1 MKQKLYSAFWLK
13 HLGVYYM
20 LVASFYFAL
29 NGALAK
35 VMAERMSSA
44 EIVFFRN
51 VVGIGIVL
59 FSLRRVKNLG
69 PGGKPWLL
77 AFRGFIGSCGILATF
92 YNIAH
97 IDLGTAFTFQK
108 TAPIFTALFS
118 AFFLGEKLSSKGWF
132 AILLGFGGI

>member
-1 MKQKLYSAFWLK
+1 MKQKFYSAFWLK

-59 FSLRRVKNLG
+59 FSLKRVKNLG
-69 PGGKPWLL
+69 PGGKRLYGGAGCRALPGAKSLRTVIKS
-77 AFRGFIGSCGILATF
+77 AADTF
-92 YNIAH
+92 VS
-97 IDLGTAFTFQK
+97 FQL
-108 TAPIFTALFS
+108 TVR
-118 AFFLGEKLSSKGWF
+118 
-132 AILLGFGGI
+132 

>member
-1 MKQKLYSAFWLK
+1 MKQKFYSAFWLK

-51 VVGIGIVL
+51 VVGIAIVL

-69 PGGKPWLL
+69 PLT
-77 AFRGFIGSCGILATF
+77 SILAP
-92 YNIAH
+92 
-97 IDLGTAFTFQK
+97 LLPSK
-108 TAPIFTALFS
+108 RRRPFS
-118 AFFLGEKLSSKGWF
+118 PRYFRRFS
-132 AILLGFGGI
+132 